1 MAGGFQTAV
10 NTVPAPGIAGDFCT
24 ANPRYSAIAGPFGLV
39 AGLAGLTVGRFAW
52 ISNASLDSD
61 NAGDIANNFGTGPVG
76 GFVPRLQQ
84 GLIINFLADATMVVP
99 SGYPVTLFSAC
110 DVWVKNDGATTA
122 LVGQKAYANFA
133 DGRATFAAPAS
144 PLGATGTAS
153 SIAANTNS
161 FTGSIANNVLTVT
174 AIGAGVVVPGTSISG
189 TGIAAGTIISSQL
202 TGTAGGI
209 GTYAVNIAEQ
219 TVASTAIS
227 GTYGTL
233 TVGGTVT
240 GVFGVGDTLT
250 GSGVVVGTAIT
261 ALGTGT
267 GGAGTYIVNNN
278 TVVASTT
285 ITAALNVETSW
296 YCRSPGLAGELV
308 KVSNVPGLG

>member
-1 MAGGFQTAV
+1 MPGGFQNAV

-24 ANPRYSAIAGPFGLV
+24 ANPRFSAIAGPFGLV
-39 AGLAGLTVGRFAW
+39 AGLAGLTVGRFGW
-52 ISNASLDSD
+52 IANASLDSD
-61 NAGDIANNFGTGPVG
+61 NAGNIANNFGTGPVAG
-76 GFVPRLQQ
+76 LVPRLQQ

-99 SGYPVTLFSAC
+99 SGYPVTLISAG
-110 DVWVKNDGATTA
+110 DIWLKNDGTTTA
-122 LVGQKAYANFA
+122 IVGQKAYANFA
-133 DGRATFAAPAS
+133 DGRATFAATGA

-153 SIAANTNS
+153 SIAANTS
-161 FTGSIANNVLTVT
+161 TFTGSIVNNVLAVT
-174 AIGAGVVVPGTSISG
+174 AVGSGVIQPGTSITG
-189 TGIAAGTIISSQL
+189 TGIAAGTTISSQL

-240 GVFGVGDTLT
+240 SAFGVGDTLT
-250 GSGVVVGTAIT
+250 GSGVVAGTAIT
-261 ALGTGT
+261 ALGTGS

-296 YCRSPGLAGELV
+296 
-308 KVSNVPGLG
+308 